1 MRSILKAFSGKF
13 SPSLYRKAGGTELR
27 LFCKAL
33 SLPLWHCGE
42 SAEDG
47 TGSQTAH
54 GGRDPS
60 RKQAGCEQVSS
71 WQGQM
76 GKETSEQSCGERQ
89 TLTPLSSAKTCNDEF
104 VMNWNG
110 GALSNHDFCS
120 SDTWFQCDRAGTNA
134 RHCREK
140 WSDSQPAR
148 LSGHFQCHSYYFW
161 RSRIPHSQQ
170 DIHITEAVNVI
181 MSPAV
186 SWTCS
191 QLSLWCKRAVGS
203 VYNSK
208 MDRTAMW
215 EAGCSRSLSQ

>member
-42 SAEDG
+42 SADDG

-89 TLTPLSSAKTCNDEF
+89 TLTPLSS
-104 VMNWNG
+104 
-110 GALSNHDFCS
+110 
-120 SDTWFQCDRAGTNA
+120 
-134 RHCREK
+134 
-140 WSDSQPAR
+140 
-148 LSGHFQCHSYYFW
+148 
-161 RSRIPHSQQ
+161 
-170 DIHITEAVNVI
+170 
-181 MSPAV
+181 
-186 SWTCS
+186 
-191 QLSLWCKRAVGS
+191 
-203 VYNSK
+203 
-208 MDRTAMW
+208 
-215 EAGCSRSLSQ
+215 